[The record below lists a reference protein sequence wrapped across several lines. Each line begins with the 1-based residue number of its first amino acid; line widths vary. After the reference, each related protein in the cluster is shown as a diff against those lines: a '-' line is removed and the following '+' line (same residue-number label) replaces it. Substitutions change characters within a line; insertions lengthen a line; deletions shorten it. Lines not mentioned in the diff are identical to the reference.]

1 MVCVA
6 KVESVAIMALQAP
19 VPPSSTILLLVS
31 LICTFGEQLQS
42 TAVRTVAIKM
52 LFLINLYSLIVC
64 IDDYLN
70 GLPETCAS

>member
-19 VPPSSTILLLVS
+19 VPPSSTILLLIS
-31 LICTFGEQLQS
+31 LICTFGAQLQS
-42 TAVRTVAIKM
+42 KAVRTIAFRM
-52 LFLINLYSLIVC
+52 LFLINQYLLIVC

>member
-19 VPPSSTILLLVS
+19 VPSSSTILLLVS

-52 LFLINLYSLIVC
+52 LFLINLYLLIVC